1 MPNYLRTDSRINIV
15 KKLIKPIKIEFD
27 KIIIHNKKEE
37 YIYWDSV
44 YSDDTEHIVGIV
56 FIVLQNYINSS
67 ISDLY
72 PDLKKIHSKYQL
84 DKEINNTETTRIHL
98 IIALANYY
106 KHRDLP
112 QKLRENTIK
121 HLANLEIE
129 YENNY
134 DLEDGKYSHKLGA
147 ESPVFSGLSYL
158 SDSWDLNDLI
168 DIVSDWREQLWL
180 MEYK

>member
-1 MPNYLRTDSRINIV
+1 MPNYLRTDSRVNTV
-15 KKLIKPIKIEFD
+15 KKLIKPIKIEFE

-44 YSDDTEHIVGIV
+44 YSDDAEHLVGIV

-67 ISDLY
+67 ISDLF

-112 QKLRENTIK
+112 QKLR
-121 HLANLEIE
+121 
-129 YENNY
+129 
-134 DLEDGKYSHKLGA
+134 
-147 ESPVFSGLSYL
+147 
-158 SDSWDLNDLI
+158 
-168 DIVSDWREQLWL
+168 
-180 MEYK
+180 